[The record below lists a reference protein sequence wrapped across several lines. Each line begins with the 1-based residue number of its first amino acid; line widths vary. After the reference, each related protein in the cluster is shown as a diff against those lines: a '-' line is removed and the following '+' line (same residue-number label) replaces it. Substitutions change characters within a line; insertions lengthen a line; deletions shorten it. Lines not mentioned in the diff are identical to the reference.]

1 MCLGDWAKHSDF
13 YKCVVACIGA
23 AALRCCPRLTGCA
36 CSCNRFD
43 QEAVKEK
50 EASKASTRAALD
62 RYVWHFH
69 RFANH
74 ENSRKLESATRF
86 KAEAKIKALQE
97 AAPSSSRGWGDV
109 AFVQQGT
116 EEAIRCRSLLK
127 WTYVLA
133 FALTEPTS
141 GKELFL
147 FLQQELE
154 SRTERLS
161 GLLESDAET
170 LLQPAVRSEILALVS
185 VAAAA
190 RKKLLKGVSDSGV
203 DVAAA
208 GQAAGDAGAS
218 GSEAAGA
225 AEGEVEAPASAAA
238 AAQ

>member
-1 MCLGDWAKHSDF
+1 M
-13 YKCVVACIGA
+13 
-23 AALRCCPRLTGCA
+23 
-36 CSCNRFD
+36 
-43 QEAVKEK
+43 KEK
-50 EASKASTRAALD
+50 EASKASTRAALE

-74 ENSRKLESATRF
+74 ENSRKLESSTRV

-133 FALTEPTS
+133 FALTEATPE
-141 GKELFL
+141 KELFL

-170 LLQPAVRSEILALVS
+170 LLQPAVRSEILGLVS

-190 RKKLLKGVSDSGV
+190 RT
-203 DVAAA
+203 
-208 GQAAGDAGAS
+208 GAS
-218 GSEAAGA
+218 TRRVPAAPA
-225 AEGEVEAPASAAA
+225 ARRSWRSRRASAARCEPRVA
-238 AAQ
+238 WAGGGTHLYNRRGKRACWLH

>member
-1 MCLGDWAKHSDF
+1 M
-13 YKCVVACIGA
+13 
-23 AALRCCPRLTGCA
+23 R
-36 CSCNRFD
+36 SCNRFD
-43 QEAVKEK
+43 QDAVKEK
-50 EASKASTRAALD
+50 EASKASTRAALE

-74 ENSRKLESATRF
+74 ENSRKLESSTRV

-133 FALTEPTS
+133 FALTEPTPE
-141 GKELFL
+141 KELFL

-170 LLQPAVRSEILALVS
+170 LLQPHVRSEILALVS

-190 RKKLLKGVSDSGV
+190 RKKLLKGVSDRGL
-203 DVAAA
+203 DVM
-208 GQAAGDAGAS
+208 GQAADDAVASAS
-218 GSEAAGA
+218 GTPDA
-225 AEGEVEAPASAAA
+225 AEGEAEAPAATA

>member
-1 MCLGDWAKHSDF
+1 M
-13 YKCVVACIGA
+13 
-23 AALRCCPRLTGCA
+23 
-36 CSCNRFD
+36 
-43 QEAVKEK
+43 KEK
-50 EASKASTRAALD
+50 EASKASTRAALE

-74 ENSRKLESATRF
+74 ENSRKLESGTRV

-133 FALTEPTS
+133 FALTEPTPE
-141 GKELFL
+141 KELFL

-190 RKKLLKGVSDSGV
+190 RKKLLKGVSDRGL
-203 DVAAA
+203 DVM

-218 GSEAAGA
+218 GSGPADATEA
-225 AEGEVEAPASAAA
+225 EAPSATA

>member
-1 MCLGDWAKHSDF
+1 MLGEWAKHTDF
-13 YKCVVACIGA
+13 Y
-23 AALRCCPRLTGCA
+23 
-36 CSCNRFD
+36 SCNRFD
-43 QEAVKEK
+43 QDAIKEK
-50 EASKASTRAALD
+50 EATKASSRAALE

-74 ENSRKLESATRF
+74 ENSRKLESATRV

-133 FALTEPTS
+133 YALSDPTPE
-141 GKELFL
+141 KELFV

-170 LLQPAVRSEILALVS
+170 LLQPNVRAEILGLVS

-190 RKKLLKGVSDSGV
+190 RKKLLKGVSESRGLGA
-203 DVAAA
+203 AAA
-208 GQAAGDAGAS
+208 GADAA
-218 GSEAAGA
+218 AAGA
-225 AEGEVEAPASAAA
+225 ADAAGGAEEEAQAA

>member
-1 MCLGDWAKHSDF
+1 M
-13 YKCVVACIGA
+13 
-23 AALRCCPRLTGCA
+23 
-36 CSCNRFD
+36 
-43 QEAVKEK
+43 KEK
-50 EASKASTRAALD
+50 EASKASTRAALE

-74 ENSRKLESATRF
+74 ENSRKLESSTRV

-133 FALTEPTS
+133 FALTEPTPE
-141 GKELFL
+141 KELFL

-190 RKKLLKGVSDSGV
+190 RKKLLKGVSDRGL
-203 DVAAA
+203 DQLAPQ
-208 GQAAGDAGAS
+208 GQAAGDADAS
-218 GSEAAGA
+218 GAGAAAA
-225 AEGEVEAPASAAA
+225 AEGEAEAPAAAV

>member
-1 MCLGDWAKHSDF
+1 M
-13 YKCVVACIGA
+13 
-23 AALRCCPRLTGCA
+23 
-36 CSCNRFD
+36 
-43 QEAVKEK
+43 KEK
-50 EASKASTRAALD
+50 EASKASTRAALE

-74 ENSRKLESATRF
+74 ENSRKLESSTRV

-133 FALTEPTS
+133 FALTEATPE
-141 GKELFL
+141 KELFL

-190 RKKLLKGVSDSGV
+190 RKKLLKGVSDRGL
-203 DVAAA
+203 DQLAPQ
-208 GQAAGDAGAS
+208 GQAAGDADAS
-218 GSEAAGA
+218 GAGAAAA
-225 AEGEVEAPASAAA
+225 AEGEAEAPAAAV

>member
-1 MCLGDWAKHSDF
+1 
-13 YKCVVACIGA
+13 
-23 AALRCCPRLTGCA
+23 
-36 CSCNRFD
+36 
-43 QEAVKEK
+43 VKEK
-50 EASKASTRAALD
+50 EASKASSRAALE

-74 ENSRKLESATRF
+74 ENSRKLESATRV
-86 KAEAKIKALQE
+86 KAEGKIKALQE

-133 FALTEPTS
+133 FALTEPS
-141 GKELFL
+141 PAKELFL

-170 LLQPAVRSEILALVS
+170 LLQPAVRSEILGLVS

-190 RKKLLKGVSDSGV
+190 RKKLLKGVSDRGL
-203 DVAAA
+203 DVAP
-208 GQAAGDAGAS
+208 GQAVGDAGAGGS
-218 GSEAAGA
+218 GEAAAGGGGA
-225 AEGEVEAPASAAA
+225 DTAPEAAA
-238 AAQ
+238 AAAK